1 MVDMTKAKI
10 ILFILWLVN
19 FSAASV
25 PLPASTADSDTIT
38 TSRAA
43 INLGLYG
50 HYGFIIPHS
59 QDIRNIADS
68 NPWGITTE
76 LSIHFTDSASW
87 QYLQAYPRLGATFAY
102 YNFDKPDVLGNAY
115 ALILY
120 VEPFLSAHKNFSLS
134 FRLGAGLAYMNNV
147 YHPTTNPDNLFY
159 STKISFPL
167 VANLMANYRLN
178 DYLLL
183 RAGATYKHISNG
195 GIRQPNKGINFPSA
209 SLGIDYALR
218 PAHFPQR
225 QPIAIKSGERKRH
238 YLVAILGTMK
248 DRKDIPT
255 DKLPL
260 VGINAYASQ
269 KLGRLSA
276 LTAGAEWV
284 ADYTL
289 KENLKDRGRNED
301 FQRGALLAGH
311 ELYIGRFRFSQQL
324 GVYVYA
330 PSKGRDPVYQR
341 WGLEYHTAKRLFWG
355 INLKAHRHVADFLD
369 ARVGLRLK

>member
-1 MVDMTKAKI
+1 MTKAKI

-19 FSAASV
+19 FPAASV
-25 PLPASTADSDTIT
+25 PLSALTANSDTDT
-38 TSRAA
+38 TSRPA
-43 INLGLYG
+43 INLGLHG

-59 QDIRNIADS
+59 QDIRDVADS
-68 NPWGITTE
+68 NPWGISTE

-87 QYLQAYPRLGATFAY
+87 QYLQAYPRLGATFAF

-120 VEPFLSAHKNFSLS
+120 VEPFLSAHKDFSLS
-134 FRLGAGLAYMNNV
+134 FRLGAGIAYMNEV
-147 YHPTTNPDNLFY
+147 YHPTINPDNLFY

-218 PAHFPQR
+218 TAHFPQR
-225 QPIAIKSGERKRH
+225 QPLESITGKKERH

-260 VGINAYASQ
+260 VGVTAYASQ

-289 KENLKDRGRNED
+289 KEDLKDRGRHED

-330 PSKGRDPVYQR
+330 PAKARDPVYQR
-341 WGLEYHTAKRLFWG
+341 YGLEYHTAKKVYWG

-369 ARVGLRLK
+369 VRVGLRLK